1 MFEDWI
7 KQKQTATDIDIE
19 NDFQIP
25 RNTLKKWRLANQGP
39 RFFRLGDK
47 ILYPR
52 VAFVEWFEAH
62 MKNNRAEIVSIRS
75 NRTKSDISKK

>member
-1 MFEDWI
+1 MEI
-7 KQKQTATDIDIE
+7 GKSRT
-19 NDFQIP
+19 NV
-25 RNTLKKWRLANQGP
+25 
-39 RFFRLGDK
+39 FRLGDK

-52 VAFVEWFEAH
+52 AAFVEWFEAH